1 MAANFATVKLSRRL
15 VDEAR
20 QEAELLHRSLAG
32 QIEHWAKLGRALEN
46 AKGFSID
53 RVRAT
58 LAGELT
64 IEDLG
69 EAEQDAFFADMGSQ
83 FEQPSREL
91 KAAYAELGK
100 ARQAARASRLRS
112 AQAQDGSN
120 SAV

>member
-1 MAANFATVKLSRRL
+1 MTANFATVKLSRRL

-20 QEAELLHRSLAG
+20 HEAELLHRSLAG
-32 QIEHWAKLGRALEN
+32 QIEHWATLGRAIEN

-53 RVRAT
+53 RVRAA

-64 IEDLG
+64 IETLG
-69 EAEQDAFFADMGSQ
+69 EAEQDAFFADIGSQ
-83 FEQPSREL
+83 FEQPSPEF

-100 ARQAARASRLRS
+100 ARQAAQASRLRS
-112 AQAQDGSN
+112 APAQDGPK